1 VPAARS
7 IVAERAGAWGTV
19 MVPQRLG
26 RTNQMSSPF
35 PPAILR
41 PRELPGALWSL
52 RRADRET
59 LQAAWWAL
67 RAARSTRRQ
76 LEVGGV
82 AELRVPAAPALPAS
96 AARGV
101 AAVLRRRGERCLVS
115 AAVWQEWRA
124 SHGVYQDLVIG
135 VTAPGDRFGA
145 HAWLDDGG
153 PGGAGFVELSRRD
166 ARR

>member
-1 VPAARS
+1 MAA
-7 IVAERAGAWGTV
+7 
-19 MVPQRLG
+19 
-26 RTNQMSSPF
+26 PF

-41 PRELPGALWSL
+41 PRELPGALRSL
-52 RRADRET
+52 RGADRRT
-59 LQAAWWAL
+59 LRAAWWAL

-76 LEVGGV
+76 LRAGGV
-82 AELRVPAAPALPAS
+82 AALRVPRAPALPAS

-101 AAVLRRRGERCLVS
+101 GAVLRRRGERCLVT

-124 SHGVYQDLVIG
+124 SHGEYQDLVIG

-153 PGGAGFVELSRRD
+153 GGGAGFVELSRR
-166 ARR
+166 APRR